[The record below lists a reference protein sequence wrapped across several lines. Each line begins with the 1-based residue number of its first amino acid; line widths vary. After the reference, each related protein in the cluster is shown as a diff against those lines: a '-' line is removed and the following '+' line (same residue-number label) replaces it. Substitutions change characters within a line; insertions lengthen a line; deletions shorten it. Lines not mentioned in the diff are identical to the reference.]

1 MNVFFYL
8 EEVRKKQ
15 PLVHHL
21 TNWVTIYQCAQVVKS
36 FGASPV
42 MAHAQEEV
50 CEMASIASAL
60 VLNIGTL
67 TSDFIESMIK
77 AATVANKREIPVVLD
92 VCGAGATAF
101 RDDMCFK
108 ILNTVKINIIKG
120 NSSEIA
126 KIAGEKV
133 STKGVD
139 AGEVGADISLVAKEL
154 ARRVNSL
161 VVATG
166 VNDVVTD
173 GGKTLVVKNGHELMS
188 HVVGTGCMATSV
200 IGTFAGASPSNLL
213 EAAAAGLCCFEIAS
227 EIAAQKGAGPGTY
240 IPMLFDEIFK
250 LEENSIL
257 RMKRIDS

>member
-173 GGKTLVVKNGHELMS
+173 GNKTFIVRNGHELMS